1 MFGPTKCWL
10 IGLCKKRGMK
20 LRICKNE
27 AELSVMVSCC
37 GHQNKTS
44 GQDTIHNQSVLIKA
58 LLKSFTF
65 LHASKMTV
73 G

>member
-1 MFGPTKCWL
+1 
-10 IGLCKKRGMK
+10 MK